1 MEEKRISSRK
11 VRVGKVVSDKMDKT
25 VVVAIADR
33 VAHPL
38 YKKIVGRTYKLKAHD
53 ENNTCGIG
61 DTVKVMETR
70 PLSKDKRWRVVEIV
84 EKAKSGGTG
93 SMIQQESFLKVA
105 DNTGAKEIK
114 CIRVLGGSS
123 RKYGNIGDVIVAS
136 VRKATPGGTV
146 KKGEVVKAVIVRSA
160 KGVRRNDGTYVRFD
174 ENAAVLIK
182 DDKNP
187 RGTRIFGPV
196 ARELRDKDYM
206 KILSLAP
213 EVV

>member
-1 MEEKRISSRK
+1 
-11 VRVGKVVSDKMDKT
+11 
-25 VVVAIADR
+25 
-33 VAHPL
+33 
-38 YKKIVGRTYKLKAHD
+38 
-53 ENNTCGIG
+53 
-61 DTVKVMETR
+61 
-70 PLSKDKRWRVVEIV
+70 
-84 EKAKSGGTG
+84 
-93 SMIQQESFLKVA
+93 MIKQESYLKVA

-114 CIRVLGGSS
+114 CIRVLGGST
-123 RKYGNIGDVIVAS
+123 RKFGNIGDVIVAS
-136 VRKATPGGTV
+136 VRKAQPGGTV

-174 ENAAVLIK
+174 DNAAVLIK

-213 EVV
+213 EVI

>member
-1 MEEKRISSRK
+1 
-11 VRVGKVVSDKMDKT
+11 
-25 VVVAIADR
+25 
-33 VAHPL
+33 
-38 YKKIVGRTYKLKAHD
+38 
-53 ENNTCGIG
+53 
-61 DTVKVMETR
+61 
-70 PLSKDKRWRVVEIV
+70 
-84 EKAKSGGTG
+84 
-93 SMIQQESFLKVA
+93 MIQQESYLKVA

-114 CIRVLGGSS
+114 CIRVLGGST
-123 RKYGNIGDVIVAS
+123 RKFGNIGDVIVAS
-136 VRKATPGGTV
+136 VSKAQPGGTV

-174 ENAAVLIK
+174 DNAAVLIK

-213 EVV
+213 EVI

>member
-1 MEEKRISSRK
+1 
-11 VRVGKVVSDKMDKT
+11 
-25 VVVAIADR
+25 
-33 VAHPL
+33 
-38 YKKIVGRTYKLKAHD
+38 
-53 ENNTCGIG
+53 
-61 DTVKVMETR
+61 
-70 PLSKDKRWRVVEIV
+70 
-84 EKAKSGGTG
+84 
-93 SMIQQESFLKVA
+93 MIQQETYLKVA

-114 CIRVLGGSS
+114 TIRVLGGSK

-136 VRKATPGGTV
+136 VRKAAPGGTV

-160 KGVRRNDGTYVRFD
+160 RGIRRTDGSYVRFD
-174 ENAAVLIK
+174 DNAAVLIK

-213 EVV
+213 EVL

>member
-1 MEEKRISSRK
+1 
-11 VRVGKVVSDKMDKT
+11 
-25 VVVAIADR
+25 
-33 VAHPL
+33 
-38 YKKIVGRTYKLKAHD
+38 
-53 ENNTCGIG
+53 
-61 DTVKVMETR
+61 
-70 PLSKDKRWRVVEIV
+70 
-84 EKAKSGGTG
+84 
-93 SMIQQESFLKVA
+93 MIQQESYLKVA

-114 CIRVLGGSS
+114 TIRVLGGSK
-123 RKYGNIGDVIVAS
+123 RKSGNIGDVIVAS
-136 VRKATPGGTV
+136 VRKSTPGGTV

-160 KGVRRNDGTYVRFD
+160 KGVRRADGTYVRFD
-174 ENAAVLIK
+174 ENAAVLIR

>member
-1 MEEKRISSRK
+1 
-11 VRVGKVVSDKMDKT
+11 
-25 VVVAIADR
+25 
-33 VAHPL
+33 
-38 YKKIVGRTYKLKAHD
+38 
-53 ENNTCGIG
+53 
-61 DTVKVMETR
+61 
-70 PLSKDKRWRVVEIV
+70 
-84 EKAKSGGTG
+84 
-93 SMIQQESFLKVA
+93 MIQQETFLKVA

-114 CIRVLGGSS
+114 CIRVLGGSK
-123 RKYGNIGDVIVAS
+123 RRYGNIGDVIVAS
-136 VRKATPGGTV
+136 VRKAQPGGTV

-160 KGVRRNDGTYVRFD
+160 KGVRRADGTYVRFD
-174 ENAAVLIK
+174 DNAAVLIK